1 MGYLYSRFQKQIQS
15 DDVLIY
21 NIAEKR
27 NILIHSIENLRE
39 HHLLGGWESILE
51 NEMKTIDV
59 EPENNH
65 SIIMLKD
72 IQLYEKKN
80 SRRKSHHLFVSDTRS
95 FSAVRN
101 YTLEHIKTFLADRLD
116 AEESMAFKPLE
127 RLSNTVTD
135 SELNECHKMICPD
148 INLVDFVTSYREA
161 SYTSEVAE
169 KKMSIQLLKL
179 LLLNEAWKPLSIS
192 FSGILI

>member
-1 MGYLYSRFQKQIQS
+1 
-15 DDVLIY
+15 
-21 NIAEKR
+21 
-27 NILIHSIENLRE
+27 
-39 HHLLGGWESILE
+39 
-51 NEMKTIDV
+51 MK
-59 EPENNH
+59 
-65 SIIMLKD
+65 
-72 IQLYEKKN
+72 KKN